1 MHDLTV
7 ITMLAGALA
16 AALFL
21 GWLTQRLGLSQ
32 LVGYLLAGI
41 AVGPHTPG
49 FVADPQLASQLSEIG
64 VILLMFGVGL
74 HFHPKDLLRVWR
86 IAVPGAVA
94 QSVAATVFGWA
105 IAQALGWASQAGLIL
120 GMALAVASTVVLMRM
135 LEAQGRLSAPDG
147 HVAVG
152 WLIVED
158 IFTVVAL
165 VILPAL
171 ALEAA
176 SPQALAQE
184 LAAAIGKVA
193 VFAGLVWFLG
203 PRLCG
208 PLLERLAR
216 SGSRELFTLAVFVL
230 ALSVAAVAAGIF
242 HVSVALGAFLGGLVV
257 AQSRIG
263 HQAAADMLPFR
274 DVFSALFFVSVGM
287 LFDPGFIVA
296 NPGLTVAALAV
307 VLVVKPLVALLL
319 VLLLRGTPATAAT
332 VAVGL
337 AQIGEFSFI
346 LGALGK
352 SLGLLPDAGFS
363 LLVATALISI
373 AVNPVVFR
381 ASPVIE
387 SWLAR
392 RRRATPAAT
401 QPAAPAATGTAVLLV
416 GYGRTGRRIAAALGD
431 GHGAIA
437 VVDCDL
443 DAVDAAGRD
452 GLPAFFGSG
461 GSAEVL
467 HAAGLAGAGTV
478 VIAASAMADKMAIC
492 LAARQAGHRLRLVA
506 LADSDGERAWLEE
519 FGVDE
524 VVDLRREA
532 AQAVVARLGGGA

>member
-16 AALFL
+16 AALAL

-41 AVGPHTPG
+41 VVGPHTPG
-49 FVADPQLASQLSEIG
+49 FVANPQLASQLSEIG

-94 QSVAATVFGWA
+94 QSLAATVFGWG
-105 IAQALGWASQAGLIL
+105 IALALGWTSQAGLIL

-158 IFTVVAL
+158 IFTVLAL

-176 SPQALAQE
+176 SPQALATE
-184 LAAAIGKVA
+184 MALAIGKVG
-193 VFAGLVWFLG
+193 VFAGLAWLLG
-203 PRLCG
+203 PRLIG
-208 PLLERLAR
+208 PLLERLTR

-230 ALSVAAVAAGIF
+230 ALSVAAVAAGVF

-257 AQSRIG
+257 AQSRTG

-296 NPGLTVAALAV
+296 NPGLILAALAV
-307 VLVVKPLVALLL
+307 VLLVKPLVALLL

-332 VAVGL
+332 VSVGL

-373 AVNPVVFR
+373 ALNPLAFR
-381 ASPVIE
+381 LSPAIE
-387 SWLAR
+387 GWLGR
-392 RRRATPAAT
+392 GR
-401 QPAAPAATGTAVLLV
+401 QAPAAAAAAPLPDGASLILV
-416 GYGRTGRRIAAALGD
+416 GYGRTGRRIAAALGEQ
-431 GHGAIA
+431 HGAIA
-437 VVDCDL
+437 VVDRDL
-443 DAVDAAGRD
+443 EAVDAAGRD
-452 GLPAFFGSG
+452 GHPAFFGSG
-461 GSAEVL
+461 GNLEVL
-467 HAAGLAGAGTV
+467 RAAGVDGAGTV
-478 VIAASAMADKMAIC
+478 VIAATTMADKMATC
-492 LAARQAGHRLRLVA
+492 LAVRQAAHRLRLVA
-506 LADSDGERAWLEE
+506 LADNDSERAWLEE
-519 FGVDE
+519 FGVDD
-524 VVDLRREA
+524 VIDLRREA
-532 AQAVVARLGGGA
+532 AQAVAARLGGGV

>member
-94 QSVAATVFGWA
+94 QSVAATVFGWG
-105 IAQALGWASQAGLIL
+105 IARALGWDSQAGLIL

-135 LEAQGRLSAPDG
+135 LESQGRLSTPDG

-171 ALEAA
+171 ALEV
-176 SPQALAQE
+176 STPRALAGE
-184 LAAAIGKVA
+184 LALALGKVA
-193 VFAGLVWFLG
+193 VFAGLAWLLG
-203 PRLCG
+203 PRLLG

-230 ALSVAAVAAGIF
+230 ALSVAAIAAGVF

-257 AQSRIG
+257 AQSRTG

-287 LFDPGFIVA
+287 LFDPAFIVD
-296 NPGLTVAALAV
+296 NPGLIAAALAV
-307 VLVVKPLVALLL
+307 VLVVKPLVAFVL
-319 VLLLRGTPATAAT
+319 VLLLRGSAATAAT
-332 VAVGL
+332 VSVGL

-352 SLGLLPDAGFS
+352 SLGLLPAAGFS

-373 AVNPVVFR
+373 ALNPLAFR
-381 ASPVIE
+381 LAPAIE
-387 SWLAR
+387 AWLG
-392 RRRATPAAT
+392 RRRASAPSV
-401 QPAAPAATGTAVLLV
+401 AAPAPVAPAGTAILLL
-416 GYGRTGRRIAAALGD
+416 GYGRTGRRIARALGER
-431 GHGAIA
+431 HGAIV
-437 VVDCDL
+437 VVDHDL
-443 DAVDAAGRD
+443 EAVDAAGED
-452 GLPAFFGSG
+452 GFTACFGNG
-461 GSAEVL
+461 GNPEIL
-467 HAAGLAGAGTV
+467 EAAGIAAATTVIVTAGT
-478 VIAASAMADKMAIC
+478 MADKMAIC
-492 LAARQAGHRLRLVA
+492 LAARRAGPGLRLVA
-506 LADSDGERAWLEE
+506 LADNDSERAWLEE
-519 FGVDE
+519 FGVDD

-532 AQAVVARLGGGA
+532 AQAVVARLGGSL